1 MEESPQ
7 AVGQSQW
14 NQGHS
19 EYISKTF
26 KHHMQDLMY
35 VKLPA
40 LRRKKQAASLS
51 RNTLLVLTRL
61 QTKENSRPVCDDC
74 KQLLGGKPVG
84 YFLTLGLGPSCG
96 QAQCY
101 QRGQHFTNDSQD
113 ELFKSRWIAAMFN
126 AHS

>member
-1 MEESPQ
+1 MESRPFRIYFKNIQTSHARLNVCKTPCPQ
-7 AVGQSQW
+7 AKKASGKFKQKYAAGFDQIT
-14 NQGHS
+14 NQR
-19 EYISKTF
+19 ELEAYQNQI
-26 KHHMQDLMY
+26 
-35 VKLPA
+35 
-40 LRRKKQAASLS
+40 
-51 RNTLLVLTRL
+51 
-61 QTKENSRPVCDDC
+61 VCDDC